1 MSKVELMKTMM
12 HYYMI
17 RAWEGILKL
26 GGEKMRLSLFGL
38 KNIGSKI
45 KKQIRKF
52 FFDDESYRLTDS
64 ISARV
69 IISVIN
75 LEGILNLNPPFS
87 NENE

>member
-17 RAWEGILKL
+17 RAWEGILEL

-38 KNIGSKI
+38 KNIGTII
-45 KKQIRKF
+45 KNQIRKF

-69 IISVIN
+69 IVSVIN
-75 LEGILNLNPPFS
+75 LEGILHLNPPYS